1 MTKSEDHSL
10 TVVEASARLG
20 MSPKTIYR
28 WIRENK
34 VKAWRITEGN
44 HEKWYIDLE
53 NVLDNGLVMSKASE
67 QDVLIE
73 KDTLLYNL
81 REEMATL
88 RVLLREKDAQI
99 HELRVLLQ
107 QQELLPEPNRHRWWA
122 FWRRQ

>member
-1 MTKSEDHSL
+1 MSEDHGL
-10 TVVEASARLG
+10 TVIEASARLG

-44 HEKWYIDLE
+44 HEKWFIDLE
-53 NVLDNGLVMSKASE
+53 NVLDSGLVMSKANE

-73 KDTLLYNL
+73 KDMVLYNL

-99 HELRVLLQ
+99 HELRVVLQ
-107 QQELLPEPNRHRWWA
+107 QQEQLAEPNRHPWWA